1 MAAWAPVVAGDEENG
16 EFDVEP
22 SAAEPISAVHVDVK
36 FAVADPLISQLSW
49 GTISKYLGRL
59 IPLVNI
65 WDTEPV
71 DVIPFIWKERI
82 SLYKIFFVGTANK
95 YISS

>member
-1 MAAWAPVVAGDEENG
+1 MPDIKIFKFLMAACGPVVAGDDKNG

-22 SAAEPISAVHVDVK
+22 SAAEPIPAVHVDVK
-36 FAVADPLISQLSW
+36 FAVADPLINPDND

-71 DVIPFIWKERI
+71 DVIPLI
-82 SLYKIFFVGTANK
+82 
-95 YISS
+95 